1 MTDSTNTDN
10 TNKADSLQ
18 IGKFAIFLRLIG
30 YLKPY
35 WWALPLIVLG
45 FAIGA
50 GTQVA
55 IAKLFQF
62 IIDAINAANRERITW
77 FPFLVIILFVF
88 RGLGQFLG
96 GYYSAL
102 VARSLVYTLR
112 VQVFD
117 KLLKLPSSFYLQTP
131 AGSISSK
138 LIFDVEQVTAASSEA
153 LTTLL
158 RDGLMVIALLGYL
171 FYSSWK
177 LTMVI
182 FLVLPPVV
190 WLVNKAAK
198 KFASLSAGIQ
208 DSMSQI
214 SHITNEAITGYQVVK
229 NYGGQ
234 AYEAERF
241 NQASQKNLTQGLK
254 IVVVNA
260 INSPM
265 VQLMMAIGMC
275 SVVWL
280 SLRPEILGNTTA
292 GEFVAYLTALG
303 LLNAPIKSLTDVNA
317 KLQRG
322 IAAGH
327 SIFGLI
333 DLADEQDTGVLTP
346 QIQGQIEFDQVTL
359 KFDNGVTAIDNFSLN
374 IKTGETVAIVGR
386 SGSGKTSLVN
396 LLTRSIEPTAGRI
409 LIDGVP
415 LNEIRLQSLRDQIAM
430 VNQQVT
436 LFLDTI
442 TNNIA
447 YGTLSDRSREQVMA
461 AAKAAFAHDFISKL
475 PQGYD
480 SQIGAEGLQLSGGQR
495 QRLSIARALL
505 KDAPILIL
513 DEATSALDNESE
525 FFIQKALET
534 VMQGRTTI
542 VIAHRL
548 STIEKAD
555 RIVVMDAGHI
565 VEMGSHDE
573 LLAKKGA
580 YAAMYERTFDE
591 N

>member
-346 QIQGQIEFDQVTL
+346 SIKGQIEFDQVTL
-359 KFDNGVTAIDNFSLN
+359 KFDNGVTAIDNFSLS

-442 TNNIA
+442 ANNIA

-525 FFIQKALET
+525 FFIQKALEM

-565 VEMGSHDE
+565 VEVGSHDE
-573 LLAKKGA
+573 LIAKKGA